1 MNFKVLYGW
10 YVAIVVVMALS
21 VGLKISHVAKAFV
34 KGFETAYSNV
44 SESVE
49 ENDTLPVV
57 WAGANIRIVSDSL
70 KAGYPT
76 VLVLRSKDKR
86 TLVEMTPS
94 TYTVMASG
102 DSDNKGEIIA
112 LSVVQGLL
120 AFLVLILSAVVFVFI
135 AKLFI
140 CINSAL
146 KRREVFDLKVIRI
159 MRVLGMILLAQSLV
173 NMAFVWIQSEIGET
187 ILSGYDIDIVFA
199 DTLDYTRIV
208 LAFVTIMISEV
219 FKIGYNIK
227 EEQSLTI

>member
-10 YVAIVVVMALS
+10 YVAIVVVMVLS

-34 KGFETAYSNV
+34 EGFETAYSNV

-57 WAGANIRIVSDSL
+57 WAGANIRIDSDSL
-70 KAGYPT
+70 KAAYST
-76 VLVLRSKDKR
+76 VLKSGDKSS
-86 TLVEMTPS
+86 LVEIIPS

-102 DSDNKGEIIA
+102 DPDNKGEIIA

-146 KRREVFDLKVIRI
+146 KRREVSDLKVIRT

-219 FKIGYNIK
+219 FKIGYNIR